1 MSDHHVRMAYGS
13 RAAEYISLLGNQE
26 QMHHQ
31 DRRLILGWGEQVA
44 GPVIDAGCGPGHWTE
59 LLRQQGLDI
68 TGIDIVAE
76 FVASANRRFPETT
89 YRLSSLRSLGVPDG
103 SLAGVLAWYS
113 LIHIHPSDMPLVIAE
128 FARAIKTGG
137 RVLLGFFEGD
147 SPRSFDHAV
156 ITGFYWPIEEMKRLL
171 EQAGFQV
178 EGIDRRHDP
187 GSRSHAA
194 ISCILR

>member
-1 MSDHHVRMAYGS
+1 
-13 RAAEYISLLGNQE
+13 
-26 QMHHQ
+26 MHHQ